1 MSYVVEQ
8 WNKGEVKFEG
18 NAIGWRM
25 SDGEFRPLMSD
36 ALEQLFDE
44 ALIDDSIIEATN
56 AAREIYVERTMNE
69 YRENQKKRT
78 PEQIAE
84 QRFEARAAMGP
95 GVDMVNI
102 ITGEKWNTSDPL
114 PTQSDDTLAEIG
126 KDIVTSRSKRYSNK
140 KEHAAIIIEQ
150 IGLSNRKEIIAE
162 MVEAMGVSKANAG
175 VYIYNY
181 KKANNI

>member
-114 PTQSDDTLAEIG
+114 PTENVET
-126 KDIVTSRSKRYSNK
+126 KVPTTNSKRYSNK